1 MENYDYD
8 YTVQDAI
15 QRLSDLGVDVDTD
28 YYKIP
33 VENTDLVKI
42 EKEIPKKAKVVSKHT
57 LIIDSRQRDYY
68 LYPTP
73 SNYLIELVEPHRNV
87 ERIELIAAMLPKT
100 EYNINSENNL
110 LIVTIGSVTKQV
122 YLNEGQYIIGS
133 NVYGDP
139 NFLANGTNTQTW
151 GLIGEIKRSLNE
163 SFVGN
168 NFDVFLVTA
177 PSPLDPVNPS
187 TGTGRNAAVLNRI
200 VITCDS
206 SFSIDFTNSNY
217 NNGSPFR
224 VLGYQK
230 QVYTST
236 TQNYIYGSSDTGLC
250 STSNLEIDAPYRI
263 TINNIMSEYDYNL
276 LDDPKY
282 VIMELE
288 FGNKVGERVE
298 STDIATN
305 RKFAV
310 VIYDANEVDNIQT
323 YNSSNSTS
331 NVKIQVDRRPGRL
344 KALKGSDFDKKI
356 LVFSPPITLD
366 TFKLSFYKYDNTYY
380 NFHNREHMLT
390 FEVDVADFDPSYR
403 Y

>member
-1 MENYDYD
+1 MENPDYD
-8 YTVQDAI
+8 FTVQDAI
-15 QRLSDLGVDVDTD
+15 QRLSELGVDIETD

-33 VENTDLVKI
+33 TENTDLVKI
-42 EKEIPKKAKVVSKHT
+42 EKEIPKKTKIVSKHT
-57 LIIDSRQRDYY
+57 LIIDSRQRDYT

-73 SNYLIELVEPHRNV
+73 SDYLIDLSEPHRNV

-110 LIVTIGSVTKQV
+110 LIVTISGVTKQV
-122 YLNEGQYIIGS
+122 YLTEGQYIIGS

-139 NFLANGTNTQTW
+139 NFLANGTNTQMW
-151 GLIGEIKRSLNE
+151 GLIGEVKRALNE
-163 SFVGN
+163 AFSPI

-177 PSPLDPVNPS
+177 PSPTDPFYPS
-187 TGTGRNAAVLNRI
+187 TGTGRNASVLNRI
-200 VITCDS
+200 AITCES
-206 SFSIDFTNSNY
+206 PFLIDFTNNNY
-217 NNGSPFR
+217 KNGSPFR

-230 QVYTST
+230 QIYISNT
-236 TQNYIYGSSDTGLC
+236 TNYIYGSSDSGLC
-250 STSNLEIDAPYRI
+250 STSNLELDAPYQI
-263 TINNIMSEYDYNL
+263 TTHSILSEYDYNL

-282 VIMELE
+282 IIMELE

-310 VIYDANEVDNIQT
+310 VIYDANDPDNIQT
-323 YNSSNSTS
+323 YNSSNSSS
-331 NVKIQVDRRPGRL
+331 NVKIQVDRRPGKL

-356 LVFSPPITLD
+356 LVFSPPIILD
-366 TFKLSFYKYDNTYY
+366 NFKISFYKYDNTYY

-390 FEVDVADFDPSYR
+390 FEADVADFDPNYR

>member
-1 MENYDYD
+1 MNNPDYD
-8 YTVQDAI
+8 YSVQDAI
-15 QRLSDLGVDVDTD
+15 QRLSELGVDIDTD

-33 VENTDLVKI
+33 IENTDLVKI
-42 EKEIPKKAKVVSKHT
+42 EQEIPKKTKVVSKHT
-57 LIIDSRQRDYY
+57 IIIDSRQRDYSI
-68 LYPTP
+68 YPTP
-73 SNYLIELVEPHRNV
+73 NNYLINLVDPHRNV

-110 LIVTIGSVTKQV
+110 LVVTVGTVTKPV
-122 YLNEGQYIIGS
+122 YLTEGQYLIGS

-139 NFLANGTNTQTW
+139 NFLANGTNTQMW
-151 GLIGEIKRSLNE
+151 GLIGEVKRALNV
-163 SFVGN
+163 SFAPI

-177 PSPLDPVNPS
+177 PSPNDPVYPS
-187 TGTGRNAAVLNRI
+187 SGTGRNSSVLNRI
-200 VITCDS
+200 AITCS
-206 SFSIDFTNSNY
+206 SPFLIDFTNNNY
-217 NNGSPFR
+217 KNGSPFR

-230 QVYTST
+230 QIYISNT
-236 TQNYIYGSSDTGLC
+236 TNYIYGSSNSGLC
-250 STSNLEIDAPYRI
+250 STSNLEIDAPYQI
-263 TINNIMSEYDYNL
+263 TTNSILSEYDYNM
-276 LDDPKY
+276 LDDPNY
-282 VIMELE
+282 IIMELE

-310 VIYDANEVDNIQT
+310 VIYDANEADNIQT
-323 YNSSNSTS
+323 YNSNDSTS

-356 LVFSPPITLD
+356 LIFSPPITLD
-366 TFKLSFYKYDNTYY
+366 NFKISFYKYDNTYY